1 VNRIHAQ
8 ISGLAIGLGLPA
20 FAEAGTRGANVIRF
34 RLSETAA
41 FFSIA

>member
-1 VNRIHAQ
+1 MGKWLTYYR
-8 ISGLAIGLGLPA
+8 SGDWKAPMSDS
-20 FAEAGTRGANVIRF
+20 NVIRF

>member
-1 VNRIHAQ
+1 
-8 ISGLAIGLGLPA
+8 L
-20 FAEAGTRGANVIRF
+20 AGTCAPNVIRF